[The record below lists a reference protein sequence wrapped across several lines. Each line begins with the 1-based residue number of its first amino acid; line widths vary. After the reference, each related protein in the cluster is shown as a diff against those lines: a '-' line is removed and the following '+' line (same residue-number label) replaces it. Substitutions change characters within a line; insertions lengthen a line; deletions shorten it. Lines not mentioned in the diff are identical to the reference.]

1 VLVRLAPGRYLERGK
16 RTGEADRWLKR
27 RTATDD
33 ISVGD
38 WRNLGP
44 TCGLESFGRI
54 LSSRAAYM
62 GTDQDYLKCAEA
74 CLEMAQAA
82 NDDTDQALWLML
94 GQSWVGLAE
103 HVAGSAAAD
112 EDEGVPALE
121 ALEGGVSFETV

>member
-1 VLVRLAPGRYLERGK
+1 
-16 RTGEADRWLKR
+16 
-27 RTATDD
+27 
-33 ISVGD
+33 
-38 WRNLGP
+38 
-44 TCGLESFGRI
+44 
-54 LSSRAAYM
+54 M
-62 GTDQDYLKCAEA
+62 GTDQDYLKFAEA
-74 CLEMAQAA
+74 CLAMAQAA